1 MEPLD
6 KRNDVRTPVTLIVDY
21 EGADDFLGD
30 YTENLSRGGTF
41 VLTSRQVEV
50 DTTIKLGLSFPG
62 LLAPISVEGVVRWTR
77 AGEQPGLGIEFL
89 DGAGRERLAMI
100 VERIEQRD
108 ARVVARV
115 LSVLVVEDNPHIAKL
130 IQDGLE
136 ATWRREPYTDL
147 AFTVASA
154 GDGAAALELLKAHH
168 FDVAIV
174 DLYLPI
180 IQGRAVIHHARRELG
195 LVGLPIIAV
204 SGGGEGA
211 RAAALEAGATV
222 FIDKPMR
229 LRSMIAS
236 IRELTKL
243 AVDIG

>member
-1 MEPLD
+1 VERID
-6 KRNDVRTPVTLIVDY
+6 KRSNVRTPVTLIVDY
-21 EGADDFLGD
+21 EGAEDFLGD

-50 DTTIKLGLSFPG
+50 DTTIKLVLSFPG
-62 LLAPISVEGVVRWTR
+62 LLAPISLEGIVRWTR
-77 AGEQPGLGIEFL
+77 GGEQPGLGIEFL
-89 DGAGRERLAMI
+89 DGAGRDRLAMI

-108 ARVVARV
+108 TRIVARV

-136 ATWRREPYTDL
+136 ATGRREPNTDL
-147 AFTVASA
+147 AFTVSSA
-154 GDGAAALELLKAHH
+154 CDGAAALQLLKAHH

-174 DLYLPI
+174 DVYLPI
-180 IQGRAVIHHARRELG
+180 IQGQAVIHQARRELG

-211 RAAALEAGATV
+211 RAVALEAGATV
-222 FIDKPMR
+222 FLDKPMR
-229 LRSMIAS
+229 LRSMIES

-243 AVDIG
+243 AL